1 MRLLMP
7 IGLLLALT
15 LPTLAKAPPKKVS
28 ITDCAPVVV
37 NGNAKPV
44 QYLSTVSVFL
54 KDAASALA
62 LGDISKW
69 NVMVFKSDGS
79 ATALRGDDE
88 KNWIVSNTDNA
99 GRPATDKDGN
109 LFVKKPTS
117 APVVKGL
124 DFTILT
130 LPDGTLTQDLTAI
143 LVGFDNAQHLCSSG
157 KQTITAQFEA
167 ASDKAHS
174 DIYLSGL
181 YSPAI
186 NSSAQYTIDAKMQL
200 LTQIPKSAIRMGGIA
215 TVSTDKRP
223 SADPDSYFVSGLMQW
238 IPVNQRFLRQRAE
251 GVLVDWYFTGLEFD
265 RKTSNRTLLT
275 APQFEVPL
283 RIYPAPK
290 QKGPL
295 SLAVGMIPYL
305 GFEAGSNLSNSLNK
319 NGSGGVFRGL
329 AGSSFDAS
337 ISPNLPFLSKISLS
351 ATYAVRIPAL
361 PEVFTPT
368 TLNNKGQT
376 VDVPVLSTQARHH
389 VTDELDFTFSKPFA
403 FTIKHEYGEVPPVFR
418 VVDHKVSIGLTV
430 MIQQKN
436 SGLSYLE
443 RNSKY

>member
-1 MRLLMP
+1 
-7 IGLLLALT
+7 T
-15 LPTLAKAPPKKVS
+15 
-28 ITDCAPVVV
+28 
-37 NGNAKPV
+37 
-44 QYLSTVSVFL
+44 
-54 KDAASALA
+54 
-62 LGDISKW
+62 
-69 NVMVFKSDGS
+69 
-79 ATALRGDDE
+79 
-88 KNWIVSNTDNA
+88 
-99 GRPATDKDGN
+99 TDKGGN
-109 LFVKKPTS
+109 YFETMPTS
-117 APVVKGL
+117 APIVKGL
-124 DFTILT
+124 DFAILT

-143 LVGFDNAQHLCSSG
+143 VVGFENAQHICSSG
-157 KQTITAQFEA
+157 KQTVTGEFEA
-167 ASDKAHS
+167 AADKAHS

-186 NSSAQYTIDAKMQL
+186 NSAAQYTIDGKMQL
-200 LTQIPKSAIRMGGIA
+200 VTQIPDSAVRLGGIA

-238 IPVNQRFLRQRAE
+238 IPVNQRFLHKIAE

-265 RKTSNRTLLT
+265 RKTSNRTILT

-283 RIYPAPK
+283 RIYPAPNH
-290 QKGPL
+290 KGPL
-295 SLAVGMIPYL
+295 SLGVGMIPYL
-305 GFEAGSNLSNSLNK
+305 GFEAGSNLSNGLST

-337 ISPNLPFLSKISLS
+337 ISPNLSFLSKISLS

-403 FTIKHEYGEVPPVFR
+403 LTIKHEYGEVPPVFR
-418 VVDHKVSIGLTV
+418 VVDHKVSIGLTI
-430 MIQQKN
+430 MFQQKN